1 MFTPVYQQY
10 RRLKQQYPDCI
21 LFFQLGDF
29 YETFEEDARIVSQVC
44 DVVLTSRE
52 FGKGHRL
59 PLAGVPVRSAEPY
72 ISKLVEAGYKVAI
85 CQQTSSTGRPG
96 RQLFDREVVRVV
108 TAGTLLE
115 AGLLEAK
122 ANNYIAA
129 VVFEAGTRDEPPAG
143 LAYADIST
151 GEFAATQDRLATIT
165 AELARIAPAEVLVPE
180 GLDLPE
186 PGGLRVTTLEE
197 WSFGFDAAEE
207 TLKSYYEVGSLA
219 GFGLADKPLA
229 VRAAGGLL
237 KYLKETQRGA
247 LGRLRP
253 LKSYSPQDYMV
264 LDPQTRRNLEI
275 FRGARSGSSRESLL
289 SVLDLTRTPMG
300 GRLLRA
306 WLGQPRTDLP
316 TLQARLDGVEAF
328 FGRTGL
334 RREVTQLLGKVGDL
348 ERSVYRIGAG
358 LAGPREVAG
367 LRSGLEVVPKIR
379 AALGAAGPDE
389 TLGRLAAGLDEVPE
403 LIDLLRR
410 ALVDDPP
417 AQVADGGF
425 VRPGFSAE
433 LDELHRAARQGRQ
446 FLAGLERAERE
457 RTGIK
462 SLRVGYNKVFGYYL
476 EVTHA
481 ALNQPFGGGPH
492 AAPAAFGQGTL
503 FDALEAGGCGCRT
516 VREHLE
522 RCLGYI
528 RKQTLVGAERYISPE
543 LKEYESLILN
553 AQERSLEIERQV
565 FNELCQAVAAA
576 APRVLR
582 TAQALA
588 EIDVYAA
595 LAEVAVR
602 RNYVRPELDEGDRVE
617 IIGGRHPVVEALL
630 PDRPFVPN
638 DTFLDN
644 KTDQILLITGPNMA
658 GKSTYLRQVALIVL
672 MAQVG
677 SFVPAE
683 RARIGLVDRI
693 FSRIGAQDEIATGQS
708 TFMVEM
714 METALILR
722 HATPRSL
729 VILDEVGRGTSTYD
743 GLAIARAVVEKLHND
758 PALGC
763 KTLFATHYHELTAL
777 AGELGRVKNYR
788 MEVLE
793 EGERVVFLYRVVP
806 GGADRSYGLHVARLA
821 GIPPEVVA
829 RARAFLLELEA
840 SGRGSLGPPAGA
852 GPEDRPALDPE
863 LAELLREVCGLDLM
877 TMTPIE
883 ALNRLYA
890 LQQRLQ
896 VLLGRLQPGES
907 LPKRPARP
915 SA

>member
-10 RRLKQQYPDCI
+10 RRLKEQYPDCI

-29 YETFEEDARIVSQVC
+29 YETFEEDAHIVSQVC

-59 PLAGVPVRSAEPY
+59 PLAGVPVRSADPY

-85 CQQTSSTGRPG
+85 CQQTAPAGRSG

-115 AGLLEAK
+115 AGLLDAK

-129 VVFEAGTRDEPPAG
+129 VVPERDQAG
-143 LAYADIST
+143 LAYADVST
-151 GEFAATQDRLATIT
+151 GEFAATQDRPETIAT
-165 AELARIAPAEVLVPE
+165 ELARLQPAEVLVAEGTDLPNLE
-180 GLDLPE
+180 GFRLTRLEGWAFGLD
-186 PGGLRVTTLEE
+186 T
-197 WSFGFDAAEE
+197 AEE
-207 TLKSYYEVGSLA
+207 TLKTYYEVASLA
-219 GFGLADKPLA
+219 GFGLGSTPLA

-237 KYLKETQRGA
+237 KYLQDTQRGA

-253 LKSYSPQDYMV
+253 LKTYSPHDYMV

-275 FRGARSGSSRESLL
+275 FRSSRSGSARESLL
-289 SVLDLTRTPMG
+289 SVIDLTRTAMG

-316 TLQARLDGVEAF
+316 TLQARLDAVEALYR
-328 FGRTGL
+328 RTGL
-334 RREVTQLLGKVGDL
+334 RRELISLLGKVGDL
-348 ERSVYRIGAG
+348 ERSVYRVGAG
-358 LAGPREVAG
+358 LAGPRELAG
-367 LRSGLEVVPKIR
+367 LRSSLEVIPRIR
-379 AALGAAGPDE
+379 AALGTAGLDPALE
-389 TLGRLAAGLDEVPE
+389 RLAAGLDEVPE
-403 LIDLLRR
+403 LVDLLRR

-433 LDELHRAARQGRQ
+433 LDELHRASRQGRQ
-446 FLAGLERAERE
+446 FLAGLERTERE

-481 ALNQPFGGGPH
+481 ALNQPFGRGGDG
-492 AAPAAFGQGTL
+492 PAGAQATL
-503 FDALEAGGCGCRT
+503 FDVLEAGGCGCRT
-516 VREHLE
+516 VRDHLE

-565 FNELCQAVAAA
+565 FNDLCRAVREA
-576 APRVLR
+576 APRILQA
-582 TAQALA
+582 AQALA
-588 EIDVYAA
+588 ELDVYTA

-602 RNYVRPELDEGDRVE
+602 RNYIRPELDAGDRIE
-617 IIGGRHPVVEALL
+617 IVGGRHPVVEALL

-638 DTFLDN
+638 DTLLDN
-644 KTDQILLITGPNMA
+644 KTDQVLLITGPNMA

-714 METALILR
+714 TETALILR

-729 VILDEVGRGTSTYD
+729 VILDEIGRGTSTYD

-758 PALGC
+758 PTLGC

-777 AGELGRVKNYR
+777 ADELPRVKNYR

-793 EGERVVFLYRVVP
+793 EGDRVVFLYRVAP

-829 RARAFLLELEA
+829 RARALLLELEA

-852 GPEDRPALDPE
+852 GPEDRPAMDPE

-896 VLLGRLQPGES
+896 VLLNRLQPGES

>member
-21 LFFQLGDF
+21 LLFQLGDF

-85 CQQTSSTGRPG
+85 CQQTAPVGRPG

-115 AGLLEAK
+115 AGLLDAK

-129 VVFEAGTRDEPPAG
+129 VVPDRDQAG
-143 LAYADIST
+143 LAYADVST
-151 GEFAATQDRLATIT
+151 GEFAATQDRLATIA
-165 AELARIAPAEVLVPE
+165 AELARLQPAEVLVAE
-180 GLDLPE
+180 GTELPDLE
-186 PGGLRVTTLEE
+186 SFRLTRLEE
-197 WSFGFDAAEE
+197 WSFGFDTAEE
-207 TLKSYYEVGSLA
+207 TLKAYYGVASLA
-219 GFGLADKPLA
+219 GFGLGSAPLA

-237 KYLKETQRGA
+237 KYLQDTQRGA
-247 LGRLRP
+247 LGQLRP
-253 LKSYSPQDYMV
+253 LKTYSPHDYMV

-275 FRGARSGSSRESLL
+275 FRSSRSGSTRESLL
-289 SVLDLTRTPMG
+289 SVLDLTRTAMG

-316 TLQARLDGVEAF
+316 TLKARLDAVEALYR
-328 FGRTGL
+328 RTGL
-334 RREVTQLLGKVGDL
+334 RRELSSLLGKVGDL
-348 ERSVYRIGAG
+348 ERSVYRVGAG
-358 LAGPREVAG
+358 LAGPRELAG
-367 LRSGLEVVPKIR
+367 LRSSLEVVPRIR
-379 AALGAAGPDE
+379 AALGAAEPDE
-389 TLGRLAAGLDEVPE
+389 TLHRLAAGLDGAPE
-403 LIDLLRR
+403 LVDLLRR

-433 LDELHRAARQGRQ
+433 LDELNRAARQGRQ
-446 FLAGLERAERE
+446 FLAGLERAERD

-462 SLRVGYNKVFGYYL
+462 TLRVGYNKVFGYYL

-481 ALNQPFGGGPH
+481 ALNQPFGRSGDG
-492 AAPAAFGQGTL
+492 PAAGQATL
-503 FDALEAGGCGCRT
+503 FDVFEAGGCGCRT
-516 VREHLE
+516 VRDHLE

-528 RKQTLVGAERYISPE
+528 RKQTLVNAERYISPE

-553 AQERSLEIERQV
+553 AQERSLEIERRV
-565 FNELCQAVAAA
+565 FNDLCQAVRDA
-576 APRVLR
+576 APRVLQ

-588 EIDVYAA
+588 ELDVYTA

-602 RNYVRPELDEGDRVE
+602 RNYTRPELDEGDRIE
-617 IIGGRHPVVEALL
+617 IVGGRHPVVEALL

-644 KTDQILLITGPNMA
+644 STDQILLITGPNMA

-714 METALILR
+714 TETALILR

-729 VILDEVGRGTSTYD
+729 VILDEIGRGTSTYD

-777 AGELGRVKNYR
+777 ADELSRVKNYR

-793 EGERVVFLYRVVP
+793 EGDRVVFLYRVVP
-806 GGADRSYGLHVARLA
+806 GGADKSYGLHVARLA

-829 RARAFLLELEA
+829 RARSLLLELEA
-840 SGRGSLGPPAGA
+840 NGRAVSRPPVDTGQA
-852 GPEDRPALDPE
+852 GPELDPE
-863 LAELLREVCGLDLM
+863 LVGLLREVCGLDLM

-896 VLLGRLQPGES
+896 AILGRLDPA
-907 LPKRPARP
+907 RPARP
-915 SA
+915 SV

>member
-1 MFTPVYQQY
+1 MSTPVYQQY

-29 YETFEEDARIVSQVC
+29 YETFEEDAHIVSQVC

-85 CQQTSSTGRPG
+85 CQQTSPTGRPG

-129 VVFEAGTRDEPPAG
+129 VVLDHGARDGPAAG

-151 GEFAATQDRLATIT
+151 GEFAATQDRLPTIT
-165 AELARIAPAEVLVPE
+165 AELARVAPAEVLAPE
-180 GLDLPE
+180 GLEVPE
-186 PGGLRVTTLEE
+186 PAAFRVTRLEE
-197 WSFGFDAAEE
+197 WSFAFDTAEE

-219 GFGLADKPLA
+219 GFDLADKPLA

-253 LKSYSPQDYMV
+253 LKTYNPHDYMV

-289 SVLDLTRTPMG
+289 SVLDLTRTAMG

-348 ERSVYRIGAG
+348 ERNVYRVGAG
-358 LAGPREVAG
+358 LAGPRELAG
-367 LRSGLEVVPKIR
+367 LRSSLEVVPRIK
-379 AALGAAGPDE
+379 AALKAAGPSE
-389 TLGRLAAGLDEVPE
+389 TLERLAAGLDEVPE

-481 ALNQPFGGGPH
+481 ALNQPFGAGGPG
-492 AAPAAFGQGTL
+492 ASVPSGQATL
-503 FDALEAGGCGCRT
+503 FDVLEPGCGCRT
-516 VREHLE
+516 VRGHLE

-565 FNELCQAVAAA
+565 FSELCQAVTAA
-576 APRVLR
+576 APRILK

-588 EIDVYAA
+588 ELDVYAA

-602 RNYVRPELDEGDRVE
+602 RNYVRPELDEGDRIEV
-617 IIGGRHPVVEALL
+617 IGGRHPVVEALM

-638 DTFLDN
+638 DTYLDSR
-644 KTDQILLITGPNMA
+644 TDQILLITGPNMA

-672 MAQVG
+672 LAQVG

-714 METALILR
+714 TETALILR
-722 HATPRSL
+722 HATPKSL

-743 GLAIARAVVEKLHND
+743 GLAIARAVVEKLHED
-758 PALGC
+758 PSLGP

-777 AGELGRVKNYR
+777 AGELERVKNYR

-793 EGERVVFLYRVVP
+793 EGDRVVFLYRVVP
-806 GGADRSYGLHVARLA
+806 GGADKSYGLHVARLA
-821 GIPPEVVA
+821 GIPPEVVE
-829 RARAFLLELEA
+829 RARTLLYELERA
-840 SGRGSLGPPAGA
+840 GYLPGTGGANAAPP
-852 GPEDRPALDPE
+852 PEPSQPDPE
-863 LAELLREVCGLDLM
+863 LMGLLEELLKLDIM
-877 TMTPIE
+877 TITPIE

-890 LQQRLQ
+890 FQQRLQ
-896 VLLGRLQPGES
+896 GILSRLKS
-907 LPKRPARP
+907 AATRLPA
-915 SA
+915 